1 MVFVVGTPVAAYPL
15 VVGACGVTSTTLDAE
30 TPVQVSVKTPLVGD
44 PPVIVRPTLLD
55 TTPAAET
62 LAKDFGKSPASVEE
76 AWAAEAVAALPEQ
89 AAAVVAVA
97 ALPEQAAAVVAV
109 AALPEQAAAVV
120 AEEAL
125 PESAAVMVPAEK
137 LPDASL
143 STIVEAVLAVAGA
156 PARASFE
163 TDPVG
168 RVTVPVAVRFV
179 PERSPVVVIFPLASI
194 VPFGNVVI
202 PVRVGAVKV
211 LFVRVC
217 VPVKVTKVG
226 IWVPSR

>member
-89 AAAVVAVA
+89 AAAVVA
-97 ALPEQAAAVVAV
+97 
-109 AALPEQAAAVV
+109 
-120 AEEAL
+120 EEAL

-156 PARASFE
+156 PARAAFE

-168 RVTVPVAVRFV
+168 RVTVPVAVKFV
-179 PERSPVVVIFPLASI
+179 PERLPVVVIFPLALI
-194 VPFGNVVI
+194 VPLGNVVV
-202 PVRVGAVKV
+202 PVRIGDTKV
-211 LFVRVC
+211 LLETVC
-217 VPVKVTKVG
+217 VPVRVTVVL
-226 IWVPSR
+226 IMLA